1 MDFLN
6 NYLLKNN
13 VKDIAITK
21 DRRSEVFNY
30 RADITTMN
38 GEKFYMILGSY
49 EQFLAKLD
57 LVQREMGR

>member
-1 MDFLN
+1 M
-6 NYLLKNN
+6 LKNN